1 MTHTT
6 TVQVLKVGNIDT
18 SRGHWIILRRDNNRL
33 GGHYGQHYYL
43 ETMNGLVVKVE
54 DIDTYDADKAL
65 SRAGA
70 TARLYGAKLI
80 PDLV

>member
-1 MTHTT
+1 MTTAT
-6 TVQVLKVGNIDT
+6 MQILKVGNVDT
-18 SRGHWIILRRDNNRL
+18 SRGHWIVLRKDDDRL

-43 ETMNGLVVKVE
+43 ETMGGRVVKVE
-54 DIDTYDADKAL
+54 HIDTFNTAEAL
-65 SRAGA
+65 MRAGA